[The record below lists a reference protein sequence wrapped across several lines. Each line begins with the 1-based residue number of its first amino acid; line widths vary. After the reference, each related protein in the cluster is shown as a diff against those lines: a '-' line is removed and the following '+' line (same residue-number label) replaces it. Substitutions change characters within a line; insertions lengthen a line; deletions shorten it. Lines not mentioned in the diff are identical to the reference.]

1 MRIQLA
7 RAGMADNGQTL
18 TPKDIKDLV
27 STFQETPATIGH
39 KLADHMPAMGWV
51 KSLHPSSDY
60 TTLEGDVDLVQP
72 MKEAFDQG
80 LYKKWSIGARRKPDG
95 QLYLHHLAFLGAAP
109 PAFKDL
115 QVIQMAEGDRKDIIA
130 FEFTDDEGVN
140 NMTMEE
146 LKKALDEANAK
157 LKTAETGLAAKTK
170 EFSDLKATLE
180 AKIEELTKSG
190 KTEDKPEF
198 SDHPAWKEMQA
209 KVLAAETA
217 ATKQRVEAL
226 KAAVSGRM
234 PAAQV
239 ALLAEFAE
247 KIDRV
252 EAMEFSDTK
261 KRGAVEVLQEIFS
274 TLPQMVEPGKFN
286 FSDPALNQDRD
297 GLDVSK
303 LMGRV

>member
-7 RAGMADNGQTL
+7 RAGIADNGQTL
-18 TPKDIKDLV
+18 TKKDIKDLV

-51 KSLHPSSDY
+51 KSLHPSKDY
-60 TTLEGDVDLVQP
+60 ATLEGDVDLIAP
-72 MKEAFDQG
+72 MREAFDQG

-115 QVIQMAEGDRKDIIA
+115 QVINMAEGDRKDMIA
-130 FEFTDDEGVN
+130 FEFTDEGAN
-140 NMTMEE
+140 NMTIEE

-190 KTEDKPEF
+190 KTDDKPEF

-247 KIDRV
+247 KIDRTDT
-252 EAMEFSDTK
+252 MEFSDTK

-274 TLPQMVEPGKFN
+274 ALPQLVEPGKFN
-286 FSDPALNQDRD
+286 FADPAANQDRD

>member
-7 RAGMADNGQTL
+7 RAGTADNGQTL
-18 TPKDIKDLV
+18 TKKDIQDLV
-27 STFQETPATIGH
+27 STFRETPVTIGH

-60 TTLEGDVDLVQP
+60 ASLEGDVDLIAP
-72 MKEAFDQG
+72 MRDAFAQG

-115 QVIQMAEGDRKDIIA
+115 QVVNMAEEDRKDIIA
-130 FEFTDDEGVN
+130 FEFTDEGAN

-157 LKTAETGLAAKTK
+157 LKTAEMGLAAKTK

-190 KTEDKPEF
+190 KTDDKPEF

-286 FSDPALNQDRD
+286 FSDPAANKDRD

>member
-7 RAGMADNGQTL
+7 RAGTADNGQTL
-18 TPKDIKDLV
+18 TKKDIKDLV

-60 TTLEGDVDLVQP
+60 STLDGDVDLIAP
-72 MKEAFDQG
+72 MKDAFDQG

-115 QVIQMAEGDRKDIIA
+115 QVINMAEEDRKDIIA
-130 FEFTDDEGVN
+130 FEFTDEGAS

-190 KTEDKPEF
+190 GKKDDKPEF
-198 SDHPAWKEMQA
+198 SDHPAWKQMQA
-209 KVLAAETA
+209 KVQAAEAA

-226 KAAVSGRM
+226 KTAVSGRM

-274 TLPQMVEPGKFN
+274 ALPQIVEPGRYN
-286 FSDPALNQDRD
+286 FSDPKGASNDRD
-297 GLDVSK
+297 FDATK
-303 LMGRV
+303 LMGHV